1 MANQRPPQDKLENVR
16 NIGIM
21 AHIDAGKTTCTERI
35 LFYSGRVHRIGEVH
49 EGAATMDWMEQEQ
62 ERGIT
67 ITSAATTVY
76 WHDCKINIIDTPGH
90 VDFTVEVERSLRV
103 LDGAV
108 AVFSAVD
115 GVQPQS
121 ETVWRQAVRYGVPRI
136 AFINKMDRVGADYF
150 YCIKSMKE
158 KLGANAIAVQC
169 PIGAENDFLGMV
181 DLVTMKAYLFK
192 DETMGAEYEVAEIP
206 ADLKEKC
213 DQMRSEMLEELAT
226 IDDSNDDFMMKVL
239 EAPDTLTPE
248 EIHAVI
254 RQGVVTNKINPVL
267 CGTAFKNKGIQ
278 PLLDAV
284 TLWMPSPLDRGTIKG
299 IDVDTEKEFSLEP
312 CDASPLAAL
321 AFKVVTDPY
330 VGKLTFV
337 RVYSGVLEKGL
348 SLINT
353 TKDKKERVSRLLEMH
368 SNQRKDRDEFF
379 TGDIAAVIGLKF
391 TTTGDTL
398 CAENTPLLLEKME
411 FPEPVISMA
420 IEPKSKGDREK
431 LSQALS
437 SLSDEDPT
445 FRVSTNEETGQTI
458 IAGMGELHLEILKD
472 RMFREFKVD
481 ANVGKP
487 QVSYK
492 ETITAP
498 SKTDTKFVK
507 QSGGRGQYAHVCLE
521 IEPNEPGKGNEVV
534 SKIVGGVIPKE
545 YIPAC
550 IKGVQ
555 EGLSNG
561 VLAGYSLVD
570 VKVAIVFGS
579 YHEVDSNEMAFKI
592 CASMAIRDAAKKGSP
607 IILEPIMKVV
617 VTSPEEYIGDVIGDI
632 NRRRGKIMNQG
643 MEKGVAI
650 IDCEVPLS
658 EMFGYSTTLRSLSS
672 GRATYSMEPGHFER
686 VPAKIQEEIIKK

>member
-1 MANQRPPQDKLENVR
+1 MAKQRPPQDKLENVR

-76 WHDCKINIIDTPGH
+76 WGDCKINIIDTPGH

-103 LDGAV
+103 LDGSV

-121 ETVWRQAVRYGVPRI
+121 ETVWRQAVRYNVPRI

-150 YCIKSMKE
+150 FCIKSMQE

-181 DLVTMKAYLFK
+181 DLITMKAYLFK
-192 DETMGAEYEVAEIP
+192 DETMGAEYEVADIP
-206 ADLKEKC
+206 ADLKDKC
-213 DQMRSEMLEELAT
+213 EEMRSALLEELAT
-226 IDDSNDDFMMKVL
+226 VDESNEDFMMKVL
-239 EAPDTLTPE
+239 EAPDTLTE
-248 EIHAVI
+248 DEIHAVI
-254 RQGVVTNKINPVL
+254 RQGVCTNKINPVL

-278 PLLDAV
+278 PLLDAI
-284 TLWMPSPLDRGTIKG
+284 TRWMPSPLDRGTIKG
-299 IDVDTEKEFSLEP
+299 LDVDSEEELTLEP
-312 CDASPLAAL
+312 SDDSPLAAL

-330 VGKLTFV
+330 VGRLTFV
-337 RVYSGVLEKGL
+337 RVYSGVLEKGMT
-348 SLINT
+348 LINT
-353 TKDKKERVSRLLEMH
+353 TKGKKERVSRLLEMH

-379 TGDIAAVIGLKF
+379 TGDIAAVIGLKNSA
-391 TTTGDTL
+391 TGDTL

-437 SLSDEDPT
+437 SLSEEDPT

-472 RMFREFKVD
+472 RMFREFKVE

-521 IEPNEPGKGNEVV
+521 IEPNEAGKGNEVV

-550 IKGVQ
+550 IKGVE

-561 VLAGYSLVD
+561 VLAGYNLVD

-579 YHEVDSNEMAFKI
+579 FHEVDSNEMAFKI
-592 CASMAIRDAAKKGSP
+592 CASMAIRDAAKKGTP

-617 VTSPEEYIGDVIGDI
+617 VTTPEEFLGDIIGDI

-650 IDCEVPLS
+650 FECEVPLS

-672 GRATYSMEPGHFER
+672 GRATYSMEPGHFEK
-686 VPAKIQEEIIKK
+686 VPAKIQEEIVKK